1 MRRGSKE
8 TVLKVESPDKKGSQR
23 EVGLEE
29 HHLINWPNFS
39 TLSDTFSSVPVRM
52 EDNRSGNTFVISIVL
67 FSMANVER
75 LYTQF
80 QGQLNTLQEDST
92 PLLDPLVSFSGGK
105 VGGNPIRVSYLR
117 IN

>member
-1 MRRGSKE
+1 M
-8 TVLKVESPDKKGSQR
+8 
-23 EVGLEE
+23 GLEE
-29 HHLINWPNFS
+29 RRLINWPNFS
-39 TLSDTFSSVPVRM
+39 TLRDTFSSVPVRM
-52 EDNRSGNTFVISIVL
+52 EDNLEDNRSGNTFVILIVS
-67 FSMANVER
+67 FSTANVER

-105 VGGNPIRVSYLR
+105 VGGNPIRVSYLT